1 MTGAAVNIRNL
12 TKRYGDFAAVDDLSL
27 AVVAGEFV
35 TLLGHSG
42 SGKTTTLMAVAGF
55 VEADVGRIEINGR
68 NITDLPPERR
78 DLGVVF
84 QNYALFPHMN
94 VFENVAF
101 PLRMRKWTSSEIARA
116 VKAVLHVVG
125 LGQLTDRKVSALSGG
140 QQQRVALARALVFEP
155 PVLLMDEPLGALDRS
170 LRDQLQSEIKRIQQ
184 ELGVTVVY
192 VTHDQEEALALS
204 DRIAVMAEGRICQL
218 GAPEEIYEQPKTAF
232 VAGFV
237 GESNFIPV
245 TLGAAEGR
253 LRRLAAAA
261 VPRLAFVAQNTE
273 ALNGANAVMM
283 MRPEAIGLSTEAPGA
298 DRNAVSG
305 RIVLRE
311 FLGATVR
318 FSVDTEL
325 GSLVVRNGRI
335 SDGARFKLGDQIWL
349 SWQSEDA
356 HLFPATAAGTIGR

>member
-1 MTGAAVNIRNL
+1 MSGAAVNIRNL

-27 AVVAGEFV
+27 TVAAGEFV
-35 TLLGHSG
+35 TLLGLSG

-55 VEADVGRIEINGR
+55 VEADAGTIEINGR
-68 NITDLPPERR
+68 NIVDLPPERR

-101 PLRMRKWTSSEIARA
+101 PLRMRKQTSAELNRA
-116 VKAVLHVVG
+116 VKLVLDVVG
-125 LGQLTDRKVSALSGG
+125 LNQFSDRKISELSGG
-140 QQQRVALARALVFEP
+140 QQQRVALARSLVFEP

-184 ELGVTVVY
+184 ELGVTVIY

-218 GAPEEIYEQPKTAF
+218 GSPEEIYERPNTAF

-245 TLGAAEGR
+245 TLGDIEGR
-253 LRRLAAAA
+253 LRKVAA
-261 VPRLAFVAQNTE
+261 VEMPHRAFDAENSE
-273 ALNGANAVMM
+273 ALTGATAVMM
-283 MRPEAIGLSTEAPGA
+283 IRPEAIRLTSDNVEAGA
-298 DRNAVSG
+298 NAIQG
-305 RIVLRE
+305 RVVVRE

-318 FSVDTEL
+318 LSVDTEL
-325 GSLVVRNGRI
+325 GSLTVRDSRVAH
-335 SDGARFKLGDQIWL
+335 GARFKSGEQVWV
-349 SWQSEDA
+349 SWQAHDA
-356 HLFPATAAGTIGR
+356 HLFPTTETVTRSA